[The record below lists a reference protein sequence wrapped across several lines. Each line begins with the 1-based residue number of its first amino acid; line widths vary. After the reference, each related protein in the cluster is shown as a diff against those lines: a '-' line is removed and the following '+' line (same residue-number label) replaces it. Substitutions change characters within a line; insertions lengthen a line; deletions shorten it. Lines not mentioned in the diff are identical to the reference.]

1 MAGAEEEE
9 DYMGDLS
16 QFLPPEVSQSSAKI
30 SETRFTSQSCFANVY
45 SFFTVGTL
53 EAVFLLFLCVCL
65 KDDFFSLLFR
75 FDLDDFIETTVTV
88 KFEIGVGSGGK
99 LVVSNS
105 TSKKSKT
112 QNWQEQRKLKRER
125 RQIEEDMQTLE
136 NLGSAIPQSNIGFKL
151 LKQMGYAPGSALGKE
166 GSGRVEPVALEIR
179 RGRAGIGKEDPKV
192 EKMRREKGNE
202 ESLKRKEEELRK
214 EFGSRQ
220 KERWRERR
228 IVVNFRKAEASL
240 VQLEKRDIVD
250 VEKKEEEDEEKE
262 EEEEEEEITEED
274 LLNIL
279 VKLRNEFY
287 YCLFCG
293 CQYETME
300 ALASNCPGINEDDH

>member
-1 MAGAEEEE
+1 MAGAEEED

-16 QFLPPEVSQSSAKI
+16 QFLPPEVSQSSASKG
-30 SETRFTSQSCFANVY
+30 S
-45 SFFTVGTL
+45 GP
-53 EAVFLLFLCVCL
+53 
-65 KDDFFSLLFR
+65 
-75 FDLDDFIETTVTV
+75 
-88 KFEIGVGSGGK
+88 SGGK

-262 EEEEEEEITEED
+262 EEEEEEEEEITEED